1 MSSASGRPASLRW
14 SGDPLAAAPLTVA
27 LLAAPLAAAAAPAQA
42 APSVSAAPKP
52 IAFGEIL
59 TITGK
64 GWPVIEVLQPDG
76 PPVAQ
81 EPAERVPDRHR
92 PHAPRRAHPAPL
104 DPRRSE
110 VGAGQWRLVARMRC
124 ESGNDGSPIIQR
136 ASTRLRIVR

>member
-1 MSSASGRPASLRW
+1 MTRSLRR
-14 SGDPLAAAPLTVA
+14 PLTVA
-27 LLAAPLAAAAAPAQA
+27 LLACALAAAAAPAQA

-64 GWPVIEVLQPDG
+64 GWPVIEFCSRTVRLSLRSPQNVFRIGTVRTRLDG
-76 PPVAQ
+76 
-81 EPAERVPDRHR
+81 RI
-92 PHAPRRAHPAPL
+92 RRRWI
-104 DPRRSE
+104 PRRSE